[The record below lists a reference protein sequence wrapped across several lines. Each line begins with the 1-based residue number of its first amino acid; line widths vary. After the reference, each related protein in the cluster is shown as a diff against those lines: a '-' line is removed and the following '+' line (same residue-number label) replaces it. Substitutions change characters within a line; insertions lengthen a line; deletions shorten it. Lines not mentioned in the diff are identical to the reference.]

1 PWDRPTAPMTAP
13 VSTAL
18 PPAKGAKPP
27 LWRDVRVLR
36 VAFQVAVVAIIG
48 LVLLT
53 LVANVRTNSERLGIP
68 TGFEYLDNPAQ
79 FPIPDSDF
87 RQTQPVRD
95 AIVEG
100 LGNTLRVVLLG
111 IVMATVV
118 GVLVGVGRL
127 SGNLLVRT
135 AARIYVEI
143 LRNVPLLLLIY
154 FSYFALAL
162 TTFPR
167 VAEAWEPLGLAVLSN
182 RGVVVPWV
190 DGGVAPLVVGALVAL
205 VVGLGIARWRSSV
218 ADATGAPTR
227 TARFMLPAVLL
238 VLALAWLL
246 SGLGLSLPER
256 DANRVGGGI
265 RMSPEYFAIFFA
277 LVIYTA
283 SHIAEIVRGSIQAVD
298 RGQGEAASALA
309 LSSTQRLRY
318 VVLPQAFRIA
328 VPPIG
333 NQYLNLMKNST
344 LGAVVGYFEL
354 ARVTA
359 ISVGNGAPAI
369 PSYLL
374 LLGIFLVLSLVLS
387 VLVNI
392 VNRRLALVER

>member
-1 PWDRPTAPMTAP
+1 MTAP
-13 VSTAL
+13 TTAPPST
-18 PPAKGAKPP
+18 PPRAGKPP

-36 VAFQVAVVAIIG
+36 VAFQVAVVAIIA
-48 LVLLT
+48 LLLLT
-53 LVANVRTNSERLGIP
+53 LVGNVRTNSERLGIP
-68 TGFEYLDNPAQ
+68 TGFTYLDNPAQ

-95 AIVEG
+95 AIAEG

-111 IVMATVV
+111 IVVATAL

-127 SGNLLVRT
+127 SGNLLVRS
-135 AARIYVEI
+135 AARVYVEI

-167 VAEAWEPLGLAVLSN
+167 VAEAWEPLGLAVFSN

-190 DGGVAPLVVGALVAL
+190 DGGIAPLVVGAIVATA
-205 VVGLGIARWRSSV
+205 VGFGISRWRTAV
-218 ADATGAPTR
+218 ADRSGVPAH
-227 TARFMLPAVLL
+227 TARFLLPAVVL

-246 SGLGLSLPER
+246 SGLGLSVPTR
-256 DANRVGGGI
+256 DDSRVDGGI

-309 LSSTQRLRY
+309 LSPTQRLRY

-333 NQYLNLMKNST
+333 NQYLNLAKNST

-359 ISVGNGAPAI
+359 ISVGNGAPAV

-387 VLVNI
+387 LFVNL

>member
-1 PWDRPTAPMTAP
+1 
-13 VSTAL
+13 
-18 PPAKGAKPP
+18 
-27 LWRDVRVLR
+27 
-36 VAFQVAVVAIIG
+36 VAFQVVVVAIVALIIA
-48 LVLLT
+48 T
-53 LVANVRTNSERLGIP
+53 LVGNVRANSDRLGIP

-95 AIVEG
+95 AIAEG
-100 LGNTLRVVLLG
+100 FGNTLRVVLLG
-111 IVMATVV
+111 IVAATVL
-118 GVLVGVGRL
+118 GVLVGIGRL
-127 SGNLLVRT
+127 SGNWLVRT

-143 LRNVPLLLLIY
+143 LRNIPLLLIII

-167 VAEAWEPLGLAVLSN
+167 VADAWEPFGLAAFSN

-190 DGGVAPLVVGALVAL
+190 DGGVAPLVLGGAA
-205 VVGLGIARWRSSV
+205 
-218 ADATGAPTR
+218 
-227 TARFMLPAVLL
+227 AVLL
-238 VLALAWLL
+238 AAAISRWRTAVSDRSGVPAHTARYALPAMVLTIVAAWVV
-246 SGLGLSLPER
+246 SGLGVSVPDREGSR
-256 DANRVGGGI
+256 ISGGI

-309 LSSTQRLRY
+309 LSGAQRLRY

-333 NQYLNLMKNST
+333 NQYLNLAKNST

-369 PSYLL
+369 PSYVLV
-374 LLGIFLVLSLVLS
+374 LGLFLGLSLVLS
-387 VLVNI
+387 VGVNV

>member
-1 PWDRPTAPMTAP
+1 MADRPGGPTRAAR
-13 VSTAL
+13 
-18 PPAKGAKPP
+18 PP

-36 VAFQVAVVAIIG
+36 VAFQVAVLAIIG
-48 LVLLT
+48 ALLLT
-53 LVANVRTNSERLGIP
+53 LVGNVRANSERSGIP

-87 RQTQPVRD
+87 RQSQPVRD
-95 AIVEG
+95 AVVEG
-100 LGNTLRVVLLG
+100 LENTLRVALLA
-111 IVMATVV
+111 IVVATVL
-118 GVLVGVGRL
+118 GVLVGIGRL
-127 SGNLLVRT
+127 SGNWLVRT
-135 AARIYVEI
+135 AARIYVEVI
-143 LRNVPLLLLIY
+143 RNIPLLLLIY

-167 VAEAWEPLGLAVLSN
+167 VADAWEPFGLALLSN

-190 DGGVAPLVVGALVAL
+190 DGGTAPLVGAAIALAVA
-205 VVGLGIARWRSSV
+205 VGLSRWRTAV
-218 ADATGAPTR
+218 ADRTGAPAHA
-227 TARFMLPAVLL
+227 ARFVIPAVVL
-238 VLALAWLL
+238 VVVAAWFVG
-246 SGLGLSLPER
+246 GLGSSVPER
-256 DANRVGGGI
+256 DGNRVSGGI

-309 LSSTQRLRY
+309 LSGGQRLRY

-333 NQYLNLMKNST
+333 NQYLNLTKNST

-359 ISVGNGAPAI
+359 ISVGNGAPAV

-374 LLGIFLVLSLVLS
+374 LLGIFLLLSLVLS
-387 VLVNI
+387 FGVNL

>member
-1 PWDRPTAPMTAP
+1 MT
-13 VSTAL
+13 STRS
-18 PPAKGAKPP
+18 GRPP

-36 VAFQVAVVAIIG
+36 VAFQVAVVGIIA
-48 LVLLT
+48 LVIAT
-53 LVANVRTNSERLGIP
+53 LVGNVQANSERLGIP

-79 FPIPDSDF
+79 FPIPDSEF
-87 RQTQPVRD
+87 RPTQPVRD

-100 LGNTLRVVLLG
+100 LANTLRVVVLG
-111 IVMATVV
+111 IVAATVL
-118 GVLVGVGRL
+118 GVLVGIGRL
-127 SGNLLVRT
+127 SGNWLVRT
-135 AARIYVEI
+135 AARVYVEI
-143 LRNVPLLLLIY
+143 LRNVPVLLLIT

-162 TTFPR
+162 TTFPS
-167 VAEAWEPLGLAVLSN
+167 VSEAWEPFRLVVFSN

-190 DGGVAPLVVGALVAL
+190 DGGIAPLVIGGLVA
-205 VVGLGIARWRSSV
+205 VVVALGLSRWRSAV
-218 ADATGAPTR
+218 ADRTGSPAH
-227 TARFMLPAVLL
+227 TARYALPAV
-238 VLALAWLL
+238 VIVFVVAWLV
-246 SGLGLSLPER
+246 SGLAVSVPAR
-256 DANRVGGGI
+256 DASRVSGGI
-265 RMSPEYFAIFFA
+265 QMTPEYFAIFFG

-309 LSSTQRLRY
+309 LSGSQRLRY
-318 VVLPQAFRIA
+318 IVLPQAFRVA

-333 NQYLNLMKNST
+333 NQYLNLSKNST

-354 ARVTA
+354 ARVTS

-374 LLGIFLVLSLVLS
+374 LLGIFLVLSLALS
-387 VLVNI
+387 LAVNL

>member
-1 PWDRPTAPMTAP
+1 MADRSGGPGRAAR
-13 VSTAL
+13 
-18 PPAKGAKPP
+18 PP

-36 VAFQVAVVAIIG
+36 VAFQVAVVAAVA
-48 LVLLT
+48 LVLAT
-53 LVANVRTNSERLGIP
+53 LVGNVRSNSERTGIP

-79 FPIPDSDF
+79 FPIPDSEF

-95 AIVEG
+95 AIGEG
-100 LGNTLRVVLLG
+100 LGNTLRVVVLG
-111 IVMATVV
+111 IVATTIL
-118 GVLVGVGRL
+118 GVLVGIGRL
-127 SGNLLVRT
+127 SGNWLVRT
-135 AARIYVEI
+135 ASRVYVET
-143 LRNVPLLLLIY
+143 LRNVPLLILIT
-154 FSYFALAL
+154 FSYSALAL

-167 VAEAWEPLGLAVLSN
+167 VADAWEPLGLAVFSN

-190 DGGVAPLVVGALVAL
+190 DGGVAPLVAGGVVAVAL
-205 VVGLGIARWRSSV
+205 ALGISRWRTRV
-218 ADATGAPTR
+218 AERTGEPGH
-227 TARFMLPAVLL
+227 TARYLLPAVVL
-238 VLALAWLL
+238 VMVAAWVL
-246 SGLGLSLPER
+246 SGLGVDVPDR
-256 DANRVGGGI
+256 DESRVSGGI

-309 LSSTQRLRY
+309 LSSSQRLRY

-328 VPPIG
+328 VPPMG

-344 LGAVVGYFEL
+344 LAVVVGYFDL
-354 ARVTA
+354 AQVTS
-359 ISVGNGAPAI
+359 ISVGNGAPAV

-374 LLGIFLVLSLVLS
+374 LLGIFLGLSLVLS
-387 VLVNI
+387 FLVNL